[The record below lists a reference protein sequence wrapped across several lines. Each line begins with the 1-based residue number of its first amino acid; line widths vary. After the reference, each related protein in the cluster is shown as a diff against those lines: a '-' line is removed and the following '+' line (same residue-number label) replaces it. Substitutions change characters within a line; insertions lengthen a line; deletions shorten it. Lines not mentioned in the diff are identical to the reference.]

1 MWLAVLMRHCY
12 LLALLQL
19 VLGHGGRWVP
29 IARLLACFVAFTIV
43 G

>member
-1 MWLAVLMRHCY
+1 MASVLMRYCY

-19 VLGHGGRWVP
+19 VLGHCGRWVP
-29 IARLLACFVAFTIV
+29 LARLLACFVAFTIA

>member
-1 MWLAVLMRHCY
+1 MASVLMRYCY

-19 VLGHGGRWVP
+19 AQGHGGRWVP
-29 IARLLACFVAFTIV
+29 LAGLLACVVAFTIA

>member
-1 MWLAVLMRHCY
+1 MASVLMRYCY
-12 LLALLQL
+12 LLVLLQL

-29 IARLLACFVAFTIV
+29 LARLLACFVAFTFA

>member
-1 MWLAVLMRHCY
+1 MASVLMRYCY
-12 LLALLQL
+12 LLALLPL

-29 IARLLACFVAFTIV
+29 LARLLACFVAFTIA

>member
-1 MWLAVLMRHCY
+1 MASVLMRYCY

-29 IARLLACFVAFTIV
+29 LARLLACFVAFIIA